1 MEKKEILMHYYE
13 KLSVYYLLFI
23 SYLKILDIIPMHFST
38 NSHFS
43 KNVLIISSIIK
54 EEWEMNINNG

>member
-13 KLSVYYLLFI
+13 KLSVYYLVFI
-23 SYLKILDIIPMHFST
+23 FYLKILDIILMHFST

-54 EEWEMNINNG
+54 EE